1 MDSKK
6 VKIKFEALAPHL
18 DERMRRIVAAS
29 ETLGESYGVIS
40 EVSRATGVSRRA
52 ISQGIEELTD
62 TDSINTTE
70 ERAYSKGRRWEK
82 KIHRH

>member
-1 MDSKK
+1 MDSEKI
-6 VKIKFEALAPHL
+6 KIKFEALAPHL

-52 ISQGIEELTD
+52 CQGPWYIPT
-62 TDSINTTE
+62 I
-70 ERAYSKGRRWEK
+70 
-82 KIHRH
+82 

>member
-1 MDSKK
+1 MDSEK

-52 ISQGIEELTD
+52 IPSGSSAI
-62 TDSINTTE
+62 
-70 ERAYSKGRRWEK
+70 RALPL
-82 KIHRH
+82 